1 MLFDVVQCLDDTG
14 QVLCSRF
21 PANGDADLVLGSALI
36 VRESQAAVFCRDG
49 RTLDVFGPGRYS
61 LSTQNLPILG
71 SIYNWALY
79 KGNTPFKAEVYYV
92 ALQTQL
98 GVKWGTTAPIAFEDQ
113 RLGVIDLRAFG
124 VMSYRVARPDLL
136 LHRFVG
142 TRATFNAKGIEDYL
156 RDVVV
161 TRLSNLLVETVQSVI
176 GVAQRYNELSLASRA
191 RLAEDFDRLGL
202 VLEDFLVQGITPPPE
217 ITAKL
222 NKLAGRKI
230 DVEGDIYEKR
240 AELHMVGQE
249 AQNLGALAAY
259 RSANAIGDA
268 AQNPGLAGA
277 AMGMGVGIGAGAMI
291 PGMMQHAIASVSGP
305 NAPRPCP
312 KCGKPTVGKFCGECG
327 APLVP
332 VAAACP
338 KCQQAVT
345 PGAKFCNHC
354 GAAMGG

>member
-21 PANGDADLVLGSALI
+21 PANGEADLVLGSALI

-49 RTLDVFGPGRYS
+49 RTLDVFGPGRYT

-71 SIYNWALY
+71 SIFNWAAY
-79 KGNTPFKAEVYYV
+79 KGKTPFKAEVYYV

-142 TRATFNAKGIEDYL
+142 TRATFNARMIEDYL

-176 GVAQRYNELSLASRA
+176 GVAQRYNELSVASRA
-191 RLAEDFDRLGL
+191 RLQEDFDRLGL

-249 AQNLGALAAY
+249 VQNLGALAAY

-268 AQNPGLAGA
+268 ANNPGLAGA
-277 AMGMGVGIGAGAMI
+277 AVGVGVGIGAGAML
-291 PGMMQHAIASVSGP
+291 PGMMGQAIAGVSGP
-305 NAPRPCP
+305 NAPHPCP
-312 KCGKPTVGKFCGECG
+312 QCGKPASGRFCGECG
-327 APLVP
+327 APLNPAP
-332 VAAACP
+332 VTCA
-338 KCQQAVT
+338 KCQKVVT
-345 PGAKFCNHC
+345 SGAKFCNHC
-354 GAAMGG
+354 GAPLAG